1 MIDYEY
7 YQTIYGKSNVKDR
20 LEFNRLLL
28 TSKALLN
35 NHTFCR
41 YNKVVDEDVRDM
53 VKLTLCQLIDLSSS
67 TESEGNIKSE
77 SIDDVSFTYNLT
89 DANYLRNKQLE
100 IIENNLANTGLLYR
114 GISSIVKGRR
124 VKGRRFF

>member
-28 TSKALLN
+28 TSKVLLN
-35 NHTFCR
+35 NHTFGR
-41 YNKVVDEDVRDM
+41 YNKVEDEDVKDM

-67 TESEGNIKSE
+67 VESEGNIKSE
-77 SIDDVSFTYNLT
+77 SIDDLSYTYNLT
-89 DANYLRNKQLE
+89 DANYLRDRQLE

-114 GISSIVKGRR
+114 GFSSIVKGRR
-124 VKGRRFF
+124 FL

>member
-28 TSKALLN
+28 TSKVLLN
-35 NHTFCR
+35 NHTFGR
-41 YNKVVDEDVRDM
+41 YNKVEDEDVKDI

-67 TESEGNIKSE
+67 VESEGNIKSE
-77 SIDDVSFTYNLT
+77 SIDDLSYTYNLT
-89 DANYLRNKQLE
+89 DDNYLRDRQLE

-114 GISSIVKGRR
+114 GFSSIVKGRR
-124 VKGRRFF
+124 FL